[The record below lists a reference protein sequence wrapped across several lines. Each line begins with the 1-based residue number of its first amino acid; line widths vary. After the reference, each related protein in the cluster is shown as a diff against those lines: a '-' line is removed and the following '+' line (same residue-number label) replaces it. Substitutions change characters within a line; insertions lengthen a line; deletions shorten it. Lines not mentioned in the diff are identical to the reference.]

1 MGFTVARLS
10 DEPIVIV
17 TMRDPV
23 VDHDP
28 FHVTRHIMRETHDI
42 EGIVYRVTDLSKVT
56 LNRQI
61 IEQRILP
68 DIHFT
73 SWRVRSVVV
82 GMGEMVDY
90 LVAYTNYHFYQQ
102 FKVIA
107 FSDVESALA
116 HLRWEIKT
124 MISIK

>member
-1 MGFTVARLS
+1 MGFTVARLD

-17 TMRDPV
+17 TLQDPII
-23 VDHDP
+23 DHDAIRL
-28 FHVTRHIMRETHDI
+28 TRHVVRETQDI
-42 EGIVYRVTDLSKVT
+42 DGIVYRVTDLRDLALSRT
-56 LNRQI
+56 M
-61 IEQRILP
+61 IETCILP

-82 GMGEMVDY
+82 GVGEMVDY
-90 LVAYTNYHFYQQ
+90 LVAFTNHHFYQQ

-107 FSDVESALA
+107 FPCLESALA

-124 MISIK
+124 TISTR